1 MVKKKT
7 LLIFL
12 GAVVL
17 LAALYLAKG
26 QFIVALVNNRP
37 IWRWTFVKTLE
48 KQGGEQVLDSLIVES
63 LIFQEAKKQ
72 KVTISEADINQAID
86 ELKANFTSQGQNFDE
101 LLASQG
107 ISQQEIRR
115 NIEIQKIAEA
125 IAAKDISV
133 SDEEVA
139 NYLTENKDSF
149 SDEENQDEL
158 KAAVRKQLEQQK
170 LSQAISQWLDSLRN
184 SAKIKSFL

>member
-12 GAVVL
+12 GAVAL

-149 SDEENQDEL
+149 SDEENQDEV
-158 KAAVRKQLEQQK
+158 KATVRKQLEQQK